1 MDDQPAASS
10 SFRTHTFS
18 SNRLQRQ
25 SLAALKRHL
34 QSLDKAAAAP
44 VVITLSQPSQSHLTV
59 DDESLDMAAA
69 ATALLIGHTYDRHIV
84 LPARGSS
91 SSASVGVGSSSL
103 SSSSASSYTTP
114 SYTSSYTTTSYAASL
129 QQPSQQLR
137 PHFVR
142 RSARNAA
149 SLCRRT
155 SSRANVDDYDEA
167 TRQKLLALYRRAGN
181 CLRFRVSL
189 ILCISRPAH
198 NIHHSSSTLP
208 PI

>member
-1 MDDQPAASS
+1 M
-10 SFRTHTFS
+10 HTFS

-44 VVITLSQPSQSHLTV
+44 VVIALSQPSQSHLTG

-69 ATALLIGHTYDRHIV
+69 ALKAHTDDHNIV
-84 LPARGSS
+84 PPARGSS

-103 SSSSASSYTTP
+103 SSSSSSASSYTTP

-149 SLCRRT
+149 SLCRQQTRDRT
-155 SSRANVDDYDEA
+155 NVDDYDEA

-198 NIHHSSSTLP
+198 NIHHSSSTFSTGLN
-208 PI
+208 

>member
-1 MDDQPAASS
+1 M
-10 SFRTHTFS
+10 HTFS
-18 SNRLQRQ
+18 SNRLQRK
-25 SLAALKRHL
+25 SLAALKQHL

-59 DDESLDMAAA
+59 DDESLDMAA
-69 ATALLIGHTYDRHIV
+69 TALITHTDDHHIV
-84 LPARGSS
+84 PPARGSSSS

-103 SSSSASSYTTP
+103 SSSSSSASSYTTP

-129 QQPSQQLR
+129 QQPSQQSR

-149 SLCRRT
+149 SLCRQRT

-167 TRQKLLALYRRAGN
+167 MRQKLLALYRKAGN

-189 ILCISRPAH
+189 ILNVLPALHTTSTIVFIH
-198 NIHHSSSTLP
+198 NCC
-208 PI
+208 